1 MVCNLRSTVD
11 CASGLFCVQA
21 TEPKC
26 RSRVWLGRYYF
37 VDNRFYL
44 KKWAVAHD
52 FPLSNVLSVVDSF
65 TTRQPNLQYG
75 YRISV
80 MISGALAPISY
91 LGLWSETQKKTWV
104 AFEFIYR
111 AFLKRG
117 RFLWLETKK
126 RAAFARLFLPNWWFG
141 ERSYGGD
148 L

>member
-1 MVCNLRSTVD
+1 MICEPLSTVD

-21 TEPKC
+21 TEPDAT
-26 RSRVWLGRYYF
+26 SVFWLGCYRF
-37 VDNRFYL
+37 PDNRFYS
-44 KKWAVAHD
+44 KSRPITRD
-52 FPLSNVLSVVDSF
+52 FPLTNVLSTVDSY
-65 TTRQPNLQYG
+65 TTRNPNLQYG
-75 YRISV
+75 YTVFV
-80 MISGALAPISY
+80 MISGALAPINHFG
-91 LGLWSETQKKTWV
+91 LGSEMQTTWV

-126 RAAFARLFLPNWWFG
+126 RAEFTRLFRPSWWLG